1 MPATSPLPLR
11 GDEADLYAELQ
22 PRMLRLLRLRIA
34 GSDALIEDACAF
46 AWLQLLRCQPRRDS
60 VYGWLCKTAIH
71 AAYNLS
77 RRERRDIRL
86 DGWAPDTDAES
97 VEPASDPLEVEV
109 ERREA
114 ARHALD
120 VLAEMPERQR
130 RYHALLA
137 SGHSYREICQ
147 LTGATYTNVNKH
159 LARASAR
166 IHDERVQALA
176 A

>member
-1 MPATSPLPLR
+1 MAATPRVPLR

-77 RRERRDIRL
+77 QRECRDLRL
-86 DGWAPDTDAES
+86 DGWALRTPTTS
-97 VEPASDPLEVEV
+97 RSS
-109 ERREA
+109 
-114 ARHALD
+114 
-120 VLAEMPERQR
+120 Q
-130 RYHALLA
+130 
-137 SGHSYREICQ
+137 
-147 LTGATYTNVNKH
+147 
-159 LARASAR
+159 
-166 IHDERVQALA
+166 
-176 A
+176 